1 MIQNLQKDRSF
12 YFSYKIDLTKRIQA
26 IIQETLNSTTNSL
39 PDLIN
44 LYPNSINYVPQFA
57 FNHNLLQEFKDLQY
71 APFRTPVIFGF
82 VAISKISAVMSFA
95 LISRRDARRPG
106 RRFITRGLDRDGA
119 AANFC
124 ETEHIF

>member
-1 MIQNLQKDRSF
+1 M
-12 YFSYKIDLTKRIQA
+12 
-26 IIQETLNSTTNSL
+26 
-39 PDLIN
+39 
-44 LYPNSINYVPQFA
+44 
-57 FNHNLLQEFKDLQY
+57 QEFKDLQY

-82 VAISKISAVMSFA
+82 VGFSKITAVMNFA

>member
-82 VAISKISAVMSFA
+82 VAISKISAMMSFA